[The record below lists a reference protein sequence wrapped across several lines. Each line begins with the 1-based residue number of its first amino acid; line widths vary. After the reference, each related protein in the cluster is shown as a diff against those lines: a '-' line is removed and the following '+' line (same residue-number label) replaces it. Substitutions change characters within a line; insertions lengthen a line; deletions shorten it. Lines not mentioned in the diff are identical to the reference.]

1 MSRVRLVRRFLP
13 VGRHGRRRKLPFPSG
28 TVAPGR
34 STTPLP
40 GTTMPGTAAPSTA
53 VASERQ
59 ARSFETT
66 CWVCGRTGTFE
77 RGARRILGGFACP
90 NCGAILRYQGQARAL
105 VRCYSRDG
113 ARSLAELVEEPAF
126 RALRIYEPGE
136 KGVLQRFLRTVPVHV
151 RTSYFPDVEPG
162 AHVNGVRCEDLMA
175 LTFPAGE
182 FDLVIT
188 SDVMEHVRRPRAA
201 FAEIRRVLRP
211 GGRHVFTIPV
221 RHPMPPKTITR
232 VDVSGDEDVF
242 LAKPAYHDGG
252 HLVYNDF
259 GADLLELLDDSGFD
273 TDVVRFESPDEE
285 ASTQLTFCCRRRD
298 RG

>member
-1 MSRVRLVRRFLP
+1 
-13 VGRHGRRRKLPFPSG
+13 
-28 TVAPGR
+28 
-34 STTPLP
+34 
-40 GTTMPGTAAPSTA
+40 
-53 VASERQ
+53 
-59 ARSFETT
+59 
-66 CWVCGRTGTFE
+66 
-77 RGARRILGGFACP
+77 
-90 NCGAILRYQGQARAL
+90 L
-105 VRCYSRDG
+105 VRCYSSDG

-126 RALRIYEPGE
+126 RALRIYEPGD
-136 KGVLQRFLRTVPVHV
+136 KGVLQRFLRTVPIHV

-201 FAEIRRVLRP
+201 FAEIHRVLRP

-221 RHPMPPKTITR
+221 RHPMPPKTISR

-242 LAKPAYHDGG
+242 LAKPAYHDG

-259 GADLLELLDDSGFD
+259 GADLLELLDDIGFD
-273 TDVVRFESPDEE
+273 THVVRFESPDEE
-285 ASTQLTFCCRRRD
+285 ASTQLTFCCRRHD
-298 RG
+298 QS

>member
-1 MSRVRLVRRFLP
+1 MSKVRLVRRFLP
-13 VGRHGRRRKLPFPSG
+13 GRHRRRRTLPLPSR

-34 STTPLP
+34 SPTPLP
-40 GTTMPGTAAPSTA
+40 GTTMPGTAAPSTG
-53 VASERQ
+53 VSSEPQ
-59 ARSFETT
+59 TRSFETS
-66 CWVCGRTGTFE
+66 CWVCGHTGTFE
-77 RGARRILGGFACP
+77 RGAKRVLGGFVCP
-90 NCGAILRYQGQARAL
+90 NCRAILRYQGQARAL

-126 RALRIYEPGE
+126 RALRIYEPGD

-151 RTSYFPDVEPG
+151 RTSYVPDVEPG

-201 FAEIRRVLRP
+201 FAEIHRVLRP

-221 RHPMPPKTITR
+221 RHPLPPKTITR
-232 VDVSGDEDVF
+232 VDVLGDEDVF
-242 LAKPAYHDGG
+242 LAKPAYHDE

-259 GADLLELLDDSGFD
+259 GADLLELLDDIGFD
-273 TDVVRFESPDEE
+273 TEVVRFESPDEE
-285 ASTQLTFCCRRRD
+285 ASTQLTFCSRRRD
-298 RG
+298 H

>member
-1 MSRVRLVRRFLP
+1 MSKVRLVRRFLP
-13 VGRHGRRRKLPFPSG
+13 VGRHRWRRTLRLPSR
-28 TVAPGR
+28 T
-34 STTPLP
+34 
-40 GTTMPGTAAPSTA
+40 

-59 ARSFETT
+59 TRSIETS
-66 CWVCGRTGTFE
+66 CWVCGRAGTFE
-77 RGARRILGGFACP
+77 RGARHVLGGFVCP
-90 NCGAILRYQGQARAL
+90 NCGAILRYQGLARAL
-105 VRCYSRDG
+105 VRCYSSDG

-126 RALRIYEPGE
+126 RALAIYEPGD
-136 KGVLQRFLRTVPVHV
+136 KGVLQRFLRKVPVHV

-162 AHVNGVRCEDLMA
+162 GHVNGVRCEDLMA

-188 SDVMEHVRRPRAA
+188 HDVMEHVRRPRAA
-201 FAEIRRVLRP
+201 FAEIHRVLRP

-242 LAKPAYHDGG
+242 LAKPAYHNG

-259 GADLLELLDDSGFD
+259 GADLLELLDDIGFD

-285 ASTQLTFCCRRRD
+285 ASTQLTFCSRRRD
-298 RG
+298 QA